1 MICKPCRIAASDNGH
16 YVSSVSTRW
25 CRHRAVATTSSSL
38 LARRVLPPPTVL
50 TRCDMNGACPA
61 VPTRATARVTRTVSG
76 RHAGAHPPPCFA
88 LQPAEMVTIGLRSA
102 MSARWIG
109 WCPVSGRCGSATPWR
124 RCAGR
129 RAGSRWAG
137 CERRE
142 KLPPT
147 PFTSSIVEVGLTA
160 DLLPKHTKER
170 VSRCWGGCQ
179 GIS

>member
-1 MICKPCRIAASDNGH
+1 MARTFPPGGVVIWLWPLP
-16 YVSSVSTRW
+16 
-25 CRHRAVATTSSSL
+25 AVAA
-38 LARRVLPPPTVL
+38 LAPRPTVL
-50 TRCDMNGACPA
+50 SHPDLMRHGPRRARPSLPRPPSSPA
-61 VPTRATARVTRTVSG
+61 PSRVSRPVGGG
-76 RHAGAHPPPCFA
+76 RAGAHPPPRLAFH
-88 LQPAEMVTIGLRSA
+88 PAEMITVGLRSA
-102 MSARWIG
+102 TSACWIG